1 MLEAQK
7 QENNSQ
13 ENEPKFN
20 REKLELFN
28 LGKICATPEATK
40 AFQKAEVSPL
50 WFLAKHQDGDWGEV
64 SEYDE
69 AENSLAVKDGFRVL
83 SAYTLPKTGE
93 KIWIIT
99 EADRLLTTILLPE
112 EY

>member
-1 MLEAQK
+1 MLEATK
-7 QENNSQ
+7 KENDSQ
-13 ENEPKFN
+13 ENELKFN
-20 REKLELFN
+20 REKFELFN
-28 LGKICATPEATK
+28 LGEICATPEATK
-40 AFQKAEVSPL
+40 AFQKADVSPL

-64 SEYDE
+64 SAYDE
-69 AENSLAVKDGFRVL
+69 AENSLAVKEGCRIL

>member
-1 MLEAQK
+1 MLRTESPQIDL
-7 QENNSQ
+7 
-13 ENEPKFN
+13 
-20 REKLELFN
+20 EKEKITLFR
-28 LGKICATPEATK
+28 LGEVCATHGASEA
-40 AFQKAEVSPL
+40 FRKAEVSPL

-64 SEYDE
+64 SQDDE
-69 AENSLAVKDGFRVL
+69 ADNNLAVRVGFRIL

>member
-1 MLEAQK
+1 MFEPQK
-7 QENNSQ
+7 YDFEKELFSF
-13 ENEPKFN
+13 E
-20 REKLELFN
+20 REKITTLQ
-28 LGKICATPEATK
+28 LGEVCATPGASEAL
-40 AFQKAEVSPL
+40 QKAEVSPL

-64 SEYDE
+64 SESDE
-69 AENSLAVKDGFRVL
+69 ADNNLAVREGFRIL

-99 EADRLLTTILLPE
+99 EADITLTTILLPE